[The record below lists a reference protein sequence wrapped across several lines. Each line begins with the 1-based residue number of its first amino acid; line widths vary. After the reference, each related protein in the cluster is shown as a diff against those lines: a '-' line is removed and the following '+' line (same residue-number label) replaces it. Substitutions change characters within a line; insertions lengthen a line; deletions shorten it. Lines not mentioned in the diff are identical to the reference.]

1 VDERGATEG
10 KVLWFVEK
18 IRRDS
23 TTTPPLD
30 ASSYA
35 YCSGR

>member
-1 VDERGATEG
+1 MNGCDGRKGFMV
-10 KVLWFVEK
+10 VEK

-23 TTTPPLD
+23 ATTPPLD

-35 YCSGR
+35 AYCSGR